1 MNDCIKTIGY
11 SVLCKLTNKLTN
23 KNQRKAISASIFLQ
37 LKHHRLTQP
46 PKYNKKSDLT
56 QTAKP
61 RQNNKERAN
70 LQAYQI
76 QAECYFP
83 SSLLLQ
89 ANVCREMFF
98 SAKIMS
104 AFPLISICPEH
115 QNFTKFHQ
123 LHNTVWLHNHKVPPT
138 AIFHVAPFVS
148 VKPQIGAV
156 AVRCWSLPRNTA
168 FVTEHNCF
176 HTSVRKFRCQD

>member
-1 MNDCIKTIGY
+1 MGFNSGFKGLNVFPYYPSYQSPTVPECTLSQLAPANLMNDCIKTIGY

-123 LHNTVWLHNHKVPPT
+123 LHNTV
-138 AIFHVAPFVS
+138 
-148 VKPQIGAV
+148 
-156 AVRCWSLPRNTA
+156 
-168 FVTEHNCF
+168 
-176 HTSVRKFRCQD
+176 